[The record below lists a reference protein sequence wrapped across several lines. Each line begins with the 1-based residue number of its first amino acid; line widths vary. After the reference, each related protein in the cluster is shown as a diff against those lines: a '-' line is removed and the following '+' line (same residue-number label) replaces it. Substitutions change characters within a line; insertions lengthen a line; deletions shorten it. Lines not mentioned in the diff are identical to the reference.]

1 MSDLP
6 NFENEIPEPAAP
18 PKKRGRKPRLSLN
31 QSETPNLTS
40 DQPPDIGS
48 GAKGGRKSKVDKEVQ
63 AIAESLAG
71 ITSIVGMGV
80 GMFNPIDGQIV
91 LENSG
96 KVIDAF
102 SKVLRTNDQMRALFL
117 KAAQTSGFVELA
129 VACASIALPIA
140 ANHGM
145 LPPMVAM
152 PFVSVDTFGA
162 MMQQKVASNGSD
174 ALGKL

>member
-6 NFENEIPEPAAP
+6 NYEIAEPAAP
-18 PKKRGRKPRLSLN
+18 PKKRGRKPRLNLN
-31 QSETPNLTS
+31 QSESPNLTS

-48 GAKGGRKSKVDKEVQ
+48 GGRGGRKSKVDKEVQ
-63 AIAESLAG
+63 TIAESLAG
-71 ITSIVGMGV
+71 ITSIIGMGV
-80 GMFNPIDGQIV
+80 GMFNAIDGQIV

-102 SKVLRTNDQMRALFL
+102 SKVLRSNDQMRALFL

-129 VACASIALPIA
+129 VACASIALPVA

-152 PFVSVDTFGA
+152 PFVSVDTFTA
-162 MMQQKVASNGSD
+162 LMQQKVPANGD
-174 ALGKL
+174 NAVGKL